1 MDVIGAVAEINPDYG
16 RHRRSLTPAPLPT
29 GRSSIQSMLTRLEVD
44 GFKNLHGLEI
54 DFGPFTCIAGENGAG
69 KSNVFDAI
77 EFLSL
82 LSSRSL
88 MEAAQE
94 VRSTRD
100 DRPGDPK
107 DLFWRGAA
115 EGGHLICLA
124 AEMIVPSNVEDD
136 FGRPAK
142 ASITFLRYEVD
153 IGYEPARGLEKIGR
167 LVLVRES
174 LKHINLG
181 EASRRLGF
189 PHSASRFRKSVVIGR
204 RAGGPFISTKE
215 REGDQVIAVHQDGG
229 SRGNPR
235 PASAARAPATVL
247 STITGSDDPT
257 ILAARREMQSWYRL
271 ALEPSALRA
280 PDRYTDPRRMSIN
293 GRHLPAVLFKVVTKR
308 YSSQADS
315 DPEEPYARVAT
326 RLSSLTSLG
335 VRRVFVDADDTREIF
350 TLKIKEGSGMELPAR
365 SLSEGT
371 LRFLALAILLE
382 DPDSRGTI
390 CMEEPENGLHPGN
403 LGTMVDL
410 LRDLAVD
417 TSDSPGEDNPF
428 RQVILNT
435 HSPSFVQLLQ
445 PEELLLATTSFAP
458 RKGETLRVLRLAP
471 LKDTWRDGRQPE
483 PPVTKAD
490 ILPYLTGP
498 LNPNLSLES
507 NELSNGMA

>member
-1 MDVIGAVAEINPDYG
+1 
-16 RHRRSLTPAPLPT
+16 
-29 GRSSIQSMLTRLEVD
+29 MLTRLEVD

-115 EGGHLICLA
+115 EGGRLMRLA
-124 AEMIVPSNVEDD
+124 AEMIVPQSVDDD
-136 FGRPAK
+136 FGRPAE

-153 IGYEPARGLEKIGR
+153 IGYEPASGLEKIGR
-167 LVLVRES
+167 LVLVREW
-174 LKHINLG
+174 LRHINVG
-181 EASRRLGF
+181 EAPKRLGF
-189 PHSASRFRKSVVIGR
+189 PHSASEFRKSVVTGR
-204 RAGGPFISTKE
+204 RSGGPFISTKE

-247 STITGSDDPT
+247 STITGADDPT
-257 ILAARREMQSWYRL
+257 ILAARREMQSWQRL

-293 GRHLPAVLFKVVTKR
+293 GRHLPAVLFKVATRRPNSGK
-308 YSSQADS
+308 DP
-315 DPEEPYARVAT
+315 DPEETYARVSI
-326 RLSSLTSLG
+326 RLSLLTGLG

-350 TLKIKEGSGMELPAR
+350 TLKIEEGNGMELPAS

-382 DPDSRGTI
+382 DSDSRGTI

-403 LGTMVDL
+403 LNAMVDL

-417 TSDSPGEDNPF
+417 TYDSPGEDNPF
-428 RQVILNT
+428 RQVIVNT
-435 HSPSFVQLLQ
+435 HSPHFVQLLQ
-445 PEELLLATTSFAP
+445 HEELLLAKARFSP
-458 RKGETLRVLRLAP
+458 RNGAVLRVLQLAP
-471 LKDTWRDGRQPE
+471 LINTWRDGRQS
-483 PPVTKAD
+483 VTSVNMAS

-498 LNPNLSLES
+498 LNPNLSLDYTT
-507 NELSNGMA
+507 